1 MIEVRGRKF
10 KGFHVNYSLPTREF
24 REHADLDQ
32 LEHEAKEL
40 LDAFILGNAATVVE
54 VDTHYSDADAST
66 FALHDAQLVLARAYG
81 FGSWPKL
88 KAFVGGVTVKRF
100 EEAARTGEIAKLRAM
115 LKQRPELVNSSA
127 LRYAVL
133 RRDSVM
139 VRTLMEHGA
148 NARNG
153 VYPHRDATTPLV
165 IAADRGYD
173 EIVAIIDE
181 AERRRRTADG
191 GGEAPDPEQL
201 CRAIA
206 SGDNDRAI
214 SMLESD
220 PSLVQARL
228 LGHGWTPLH
237 IAAARLNVKM
247 VDSLIQRGADVNAKG
262 RNWTEQT
269 PLDSAAHSSDAS
281 KSAEFAD
288 VANRLVR
295 AGAEITPWAAV
306 AMGDANWL
314 RARHAQ
320 GSLINPIEGAGGML
334 RIAAS
339 CNRTEILQ
347 SLLDLGFDSNERTR
361 MEDVDADGIV
371 FTWGMPLY
379 HCAQFGKYEMAEI
392 LLAHGADPNGKVY
405 ASGDPVFQAYDKRD
419 WKMVELLQR
428 YGGVPE
434 ATTAGLFRQTEL
446 ARKMLA
452 GEAKYG
458 NEGVG
463 GDTLPE
469 QLLWGGACGGDAE
482 IVRIALEQIDRPRD
496 DPWWFHIM
504 EQPIRMWSDGGAQ
517 FECLKLILERCDPN
531 ILGRSGDGFNLTILH
546 SVAGARPHV
555 TGEQRL
561 AFAIALL
568 DAGARTDL
576 RDGLLES
583 TPLGW
588 ACRWGQA
595 ELAKLLLERG
605 ADPVEAGAELWATP
619 KAWAGKMKHDHVLK
633 VLLDYEAQ
641 AKDIAPGGTA

>member
-1 MIEVRGRKF
+1 M
-10 KGFHVNYSLPTREF
+10 NYSLPTREL
-24 REHADLDQ
+24 REHPDLDQ
-32 LEHEAKEL
+32 IKRQAKEL
-40 LDAFILGNAATVVE
+40 LDAFVSGNAAAVAE
-54 VDTHYSDADAST
+54 VNTHYRDANPST

-81 FGSWPKL
+81 FDSWPKL
-88 KAFVGGVTVKRF
+88 KAFVDGVTVKRF
-100 EEAARTGEIAKLRAM
+100 EEAARTGEIAQLRAM
-115 LKQRPELVNSSA
+115 LRQRPELVNSSA

-133 RRDSVM
+133 RRDNVM
-139 VRTLMEHGA
+139 VRLLMEHGA
-148 NARNG
+148 NARTG

-173 EIVAIIDE
+173 EIAAIINE
-181 AERRRRTADG
+181 AERRRRETNSG
-191 GGEAPDPEQL
+191 GAGAPDPEQL

-206 SGDNDRAI
+206 SGENDRAI
-214 SMLESD
+214 SLLESD
-220 PSLVQARL
+220 PSLVQAKL
-228 LGHGWTPLH
+228 LRHGWTPLH
-237 IAAARLNVKM
+237 IAAANLNVKL
-247 VDSLIQRGADVNAKG
+247 VDCLIQRGADVNAKG

-269 PLDSAAHSSDAS
+269 PLDSAAHSADAGN
-281 KSAEFAD
+281 SAEFAD
-288 VANRLVR
+288 VAKRLVR
-295 AGAEITPWAAV
+295 AGAVMTPWAAV
-306 AMGDANWL
+306 SLGDAGWL
-314 RARHAQ
+314 QVRHEQ
-320 GSLINPIEGAGGML
+320 GSLFNPIEGTGGML

-339 CNRTEILQ
+339 CNRADILRL
-347 SLLDLGFDSNERTR
+347 LLDLGFDPNERAR
-361 MEDVDADGIV
+361 MEDVDADGIA

-392 LLAHGADPNGKVY
+392 LLTHGADPNGKVY

-419 WKMVELLQR
+419 WKMIELLQR
-428 YGGVPE
+428 HGGVPE

-482 IVRIALEQIDRPRD
+482 IVRMALEQIDRPRD

-504 EQPIRMWSDGGAQ
+504 EQPIRVWSGEGAQ
-517 FECLKLILERCDPN
+517 LDCLKLIVERCSPN
-531 ILGRSGDGFNLTILH
+531 ILGRSGDRFNLTILH

-555 TGEQRL
+555 TAGQRL
-561 AFAIALL
+561 AFATVLL

-595 ELAKLLLERG
+595 ELVKLLLERG
-605 ADPVEAGAELWATP
+605 ADPAESGAEPWATP
-619 KAWAGKMKHDHVLK
+619 KAWAEKMKHDNVLK

-641 AKDIAPGGTA
+641 VKNIAPEQTA